1 MRLKGK
7 RLYAKFERA
16 TWRNKTFNEVLS
28 PDAKWMWIYLLT
40 TPRTTKCPG
49 LIDASVLN
57 IMEDLCWNV
66 CGLDGKPFH
75 EKLAIGIERTSDAL
89 KELSSTVREKD
100 DVAWIIYSESDKM
113 ILIPR
118 SVAHNLPAN
127 KNIVEHWVSELNE
140 YPDSEIK
147 YEWTKNAFEILK
159 HVFGKTDMRVKPLSK
174 LYYGEIARSGVG
186 HGDDGRTKDEANGE
200 EDGETIEQKQ
210 TVIETVVSKKEKA
223 ERNRSR
229 TISTNTSISIS
240 NKEED
245 SPSEKRKAKPVP
257 ATAPDDFTQRQME
270 FFAALKETDFY
281 VRGKGVKKAVEAV
294 KDPVRLARA
303 LGGKDLYPLVDS
315 GLIGRLGAWSIENRV
330 KAKVDI
336 GKFIL
341 NRARATQEFGGRQSG
356 QSNRGQ
362 QNQGEY
368 QHGGDLEEKVK
379 NTR

>member
-1 MRLKGK
+1 ML
-7 RLYAKFERA
+7 
-16 TWRNKTFNEVLS
+16 
-28 PDAKWMWIYLLT
+28 
-40 TPRTTKCPG
+40 
-49 LIDASVLN
+49 
-57 IMEDLCWNV
+57 
-66 CGLDGKPFH
+66 
-75 EKLAIGIERTSDAL
+75 
-89 KELSSTVREKD
+89 
-100 DVAWIIYSESDKM
+100 
-113 ILIPR
+113 
-118 SVAHNLPAN
+118 
-127 KNIVEHWVSELNE
+127 
-140 YPDSEIK
+140 
-147 YEWTKNAFEILK
+147 
-159 HVFGKTDMRVKPLSK
+159 
-174 LYYGEIARSGVG
+174 
-186 HGDDGRTKDEANGE
+186 
-200 EDGETIEQKQ
+200 
-210 TVIETVVSKKEKA
+210 
-223 ERNRSR
+223 
-229 TISTNTSISIS
+229 
-240 NKEED
+240 
-245 SPSEKRKAKPVP
+245 KPVP